1 MDGSTVDTRSVHG
14 SGVTDRTDRSNFR
27 NVISNRD
34 RLEMIETREKGRS
47 RDDHDDDDDV
57 P

>member
-27 NVISNRD
+27 NIISNRD